1 MKSTEEILQ
10 SLKTHLKECEDQF
23 ALFEEE
29 ESADIEEIEL
39 SARID
44 TVRWAISLFEE

>member
-1 MKSTEEILQ
+1 MKTREEILE

-29 ESADIEEIEL
+29 ESADVEEIEV

-44 TVRWAISLFEE
+44 TLRWAVQLFEE